1 MTDAAAAP
9 PPASPSRRRRL
20 LPVLIGLALALP
32 AAGGAFVAV
41 RSGLLLPAGHEAP
54 AEAAAPLGDVAFVP
68 LPPLV
73 VSLGR
78 EPVSRHLRLVAQ
90 LEVPRAMTGEVTLVL
105 PRVLDVL
112 NGYLRAV
119 DLAELEDPAALVRLR
134 AQMLR
139 RIQMVAGEGRVRD
152 LLVTEFVLN

>member
-1 MTDAAAAP
+1 MTDAAATL
-9 PPASPSRRRRL
+9 PARPRRRL
-20 LPVLIGLALALP
+20 LPVLLGLALALP
-32 AAGGAFVAV
+32 AAGGAFYAV
-41 RSGLLLPAGHEAP
+41 HSGLLFATTEASADAP
-54 AEAAAPLGDVAFVP
+54 AALGDVAFVP

-78 EPVSRHLRLVAQ
+78 EPVNRHLRLAAQ
-90 LEVPRAMTGEVTLVL
+90 LEVPRAMTAEVTLLL

-119 DLAELEDPAALVRLR
+119 ELRELEDPAALVRLR

>member
-1 MTDAAAAP
+1 MTEPAAPAAARP
-9 PPASPSRRRRL
+9 RRRL
-20 LPVLIGLALALP
+20 LPLLAGLVLALP
-32 AAGGAFVAV
+32 AAGGAFYAV
-41 RSGLLLPAGHEAP
+41 HSGLLFGT
-54 AEAAAPLGDVAFVP
+54 AAAPEAAPQALGDVAFVP

-78 EPVSRHLRLVAQ
+78 EPVNRHLRLAAQ
-90 LEVPRAMTGEVTLVL
+90 LEVPRAMAAEVTLVM
-105 PRVLDVL
+105 PRILDVL

-119 DLAELEDPAALVRLR
+119 AMGELEDPAALVRLR